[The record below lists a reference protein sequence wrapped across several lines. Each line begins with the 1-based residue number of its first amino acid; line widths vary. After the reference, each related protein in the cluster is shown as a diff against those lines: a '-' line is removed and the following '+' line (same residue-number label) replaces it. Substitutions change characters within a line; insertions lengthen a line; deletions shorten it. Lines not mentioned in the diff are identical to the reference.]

1 MAAQG
6 VIQSGA
12 RWRVGV
18 GDHVKIWQDPWLPD
32 MRNPWIESPPAM
44 GLMEAMEATVA
55 SLKTDGV

>member
-18 GDHVKIWQDPWLPD
+18 GDQVKIWQDPWLPD
-32 MRNPWIESPPAM
+32 IRNPWIELAPAM
-44 GLMEAMEATVA
+44 RLTKATVN
-55 SLKTDGV
+55 SLKTPSSDT

>member
-18 GDHVKIWQDPWLPD
+18 ENHVKKWQDPWLPD
-32 MRNPWIESPPAM
+32 MTLQENWDM
-44 GLMEAMEATVA
+44 VA
-55 SLKTDGV
+55 LF